1 MPEGVTQS
9 EEYLGKLCRR
19 TFLRFWSFQNL
30 FKQPGKEL
38 CDLLVVFGSDV
49 LIFSDK
55 HCAFRLDLD
64 PRLAWQ
70 RWYKHGVLD
79 SAKQLV
85 GAERW
90 MKEQRSRI
98 FLDSKCVESIP
109 LPLPANPRFHR
120 IVTCRGVADASRQA
134 WGGRGSLFVMNDS
147 LEGCA
152 RTPFRLGAFD
162 GHHRMFH
169 ILDEV
174 ALDAVL
180 ATEDTVSDFCAY
192 LRRKEA
198 LFANGRTVVA
208 ASEEDL
214 LGLYLSGP
222 AHAGEGHDF
231 DVPADANIVIVE
243 EGHWNGWLAS
253 EQRAA
258 RSAADAIS
266 YCWDKLIEKFAFH
279 ITTDTQHFSSGGG
292 IPAQEI
298 SIRWMARESRVR
310 RRMIAETL
318 LDAMAKTRT
327 GQMRRRYLM
336 PSHAGEPFWVFLVL
350 PRPADHE

>member
-1 MPEGVTQS
+1 
-9 EEYLGKLCRR
+9 
-19 TFLRFWSFQNL
+19 
-30 FKQPGKEL
+30 
-38 CDLLVVFGSDV
+38 
-49 LIFSDK
+49 
-55 HCAFRLDLD
+55 
-64 PRLAWQ
+64 
-70 RWYKHGVLD
+70 
-79 SAKQLV
+79 
-85 GAERW
+85 
-90 MKEQRSRI
+90 
-98 FLDSKCVESIP
+98 
-109 LPLPANPRFHR
+109 
-120 IVTCRGVADASRQA
+120 VADASRQA
-134 WGGRGSLFVMNDS
+134 WSGRGSLFVTNDS

-253 EQRAA
+253 EQR
-258 RSAADAIS
+258 
-266 YCWDKLIEKFAFH
+266 
-279 ITTDTQHFSSGGG
+279 G
-292 IPAQEI
+292 
-298 SIRWMARESRVR
+298 
-310 RRMIAETL
+310 
-318 LDAMAKTRT
+318 
-327 GQMRRRYLM
+327 
-336 PSHAGEPFWVFLVL
+336 
-350 PRPADHE
+350 PRPTP